1 MPCEFYFCV
10 TKLLGGIM
18 KRRVVITGMG
28 VVSPIGSG
36 DLFWENVK
44 RGTCGINFIESFDT
58 SDFSVKIAAE
68 VKDFDPT
75 LYMEKKESKRMDRY
89 SQFALAAADIA
100 VKNSGL
106 NVEEVDSDRFG
117 CIFGSAVGGI
127 HTIEE
132 EHSKLLAKGPSK
144 VSTFFI
150 PMMLSNM
157 ASGLIAVK
165 YQAKAVNISTVTAC
179 ATGANAIGESYK
191 RIQDGICDVMLAG
204 GSEAAITP
212 CSIAGFTALTTL
224 STTTDINRASIPFDK
239 DRHGFVMGEGAGVMV
254 LEDYDH
260 AVKRGAKI
268 YGEIVGY
275 GATCDA
281 YHMTSPD
288 PSSEGASKSMLNA
301 INDAGISPKDVTYV
315 NAHGTSTLYN
325 DKFETQA
332 IKNIF
337 KEEAKNIYVSSTK
350 SMTGHLLGAA
360 GAVEAIICAKALEDS
375 FIPATINHVQ
385 TDPELDLNFV
395 PNVGIQKEFDYAL
408 SNAFGFGGHN
418 SSLVIKKFRG

>member
-1 MPCEFYFCV
+1 
-10 TKLLGGIM
+10 M
-18 KRRVVITGMG
+18 KRRVVVTGMG

-44 RGTCGINFIESFDT
+44 KGTCGISFIESFDT
-58 SDFSVKIAAE
+58 TDFSVKIAAE
-68 VKDFDPT
+68 VKDFNPT
-75 LYMEKKESKRMDRY
+75 DYMEKKESKRMDRY

-106 NVEEVDSDRFG
+106 DTEKVESDRFG
-117 CIFGSAVGGI
+117 CIVGSAVGGI

-165 YQAKAVNISTVTAC
+165 YKAKAVNISTVTAC

-268 YGEIVGY
+268 YAEIVGY

-288 PSSEGASKSMLNA
+288 PSSEGASKSIFNA
-301 INDAGISPKDVTYV
+301 INDAKIEPKDVTYI

-337 KEEAKNIYVSSTK
+337 KEESKNVYVSSTK

-360 GAVEAIICAKALEDS
+360 GAVEAIICVKALEDS
-375 FIPATINHVQ
+375 FIPATINHVE

-395 PNVGIQKEFDYAL
+395 PNVGIEKEFDYAL

-418 SSLVIKKFRG
+418 SSLVIKKFKE

>member
-1 MPCEFYFCV
+1 
-10 TKLLGGIM
+10 M
-18 KRRVVITGMG
+18 KRRVVVTGMG

-44 RGTCGINFIESFDT
+44 KGTCGISFIESFDT
-58 SDFSVKIAAE
+58 TDFSVKIAAE
-68 VKDFDPT
+68 VKDFNPT
-75 LYMEKKESKRMDRY
+75 DYMEKKESKRMDRY

-100 VKNSGL
+100 MKNSNL
-106 NVEEVDSDRFG
+106 DIEKVDSDRFG
-117 CIFGSAVGGI
+117 CIVGSAVGGI

-132 EHSKLLAKGPSK
+132 EHAKLLAKGPSK

-165 YQAKAVNISTVTAC
+165 YKAKAVNISTVTAC

-268 YGEIVGY
+268 YAEIVGY

-288 PSSEGASKSMLNA
+288 PSSEGASKSILNA
-301 INDAGISPKDVTYV
+301 INDAKIEPKDVTYI

-337 KEEAKNIYVSSTK
+337 KEESKNVYVSSTK

-360 GAVEAIICAKALEDS
+360 GAVEAIICVKALEDS
-375 FIPATINHVQ
+375 FIPATINHVE

-395 PNVGIQKEFDYAL
+395 PNVGIEKEFDYAL

-418 SSLVIKKFRG
+418 SSLVIKKFKN

>member
-1 MPCEFYFCV
+1 
-10 TKLLGGIM
+10 M
-18 KRRVVITGMG
+18 KRRVVITGVG

-36 DLFWENVK
+36 DAFWENVK
-44 RGTCGINFIESFDT
+44 KGTCGISPIESFDT
-58 SDFSVKIAAE
+58 TEFSVKLAAE

-75 LYMEKKESKRMDRY
+75 LYMDKKESKRQDRY
-89 SQFALAAADIA
+89 SQFALAAAEIA

-106 NVEEVDSDRFG
+106 DIEKVDSDRFG
-117 CIFGSAVGGI
+117 VIVGSAVGGI
-127 HTIEE
+127 HTIEA
-132 EHSKLLAKGPSK
+132 EHAKLLEKGPGK

-150 PMMLSNM
+150 PMMLSNI
-157 ASGLIAVK
+157 ASGLVAIK
-165 YQAKAVNISTVTAC
+165 YQAKSVNFSTVTAC

-191 RIQDGICDVMLAG
+191 RIQDGICDVMIAG

-212 CSIAGFTALTTL
+212 CSIAGFSALTTL
-224 STTTDINRASIPFDK
+224 STTTDVNRASIPFDK
-239 DRHGFVMGEGAGVMV
+239 ERHGFVMGEGAGIMI

-268 YGEIVGY
+268 YAELVGY

-288 PSSEGASKSMLNA
+288 PSSEGASKAMKNA
-301 INDAGISPKDVTYV
+301 IEDAGITPVDIGYI

-337 KEEAKNIYVSSTK
+337 KENAKNVPISSTK

-360 GAVEAIICAKALEDS
+360 GAVEAIVCAKSLEDGY
-375 FIPATINHVQ
+375 IPATINHQV

-395 PNVGIQKEFDYAL
+395 PNTGIEKEYDYAL

-418 SSLVIKKFRG
+418 ATLVLKKYKGN

>member
-1 MPCEFYFCV
+1 
-10 TKLLGGIM
+10 M
-18 KRRVVITGMG
+18 KRVVITGIG
-28 VVSPIGSG
+28 VVSPIGTGES
-36 DLFWENVK
+36 FWENVK
-44 RGTCGINFIESFDT
+44 KGTNGIDFIKSFDT

-75 LYMEKKESKRMDRY
+75 DYMEKKESKRMDRY

-100 VKNSGL
+100 VKDSGL
-106 NVEEVDSDRFG
+106 NIEKVDHDRFG
-117 CIFGSAVGGI
+117 CIVGSAVGGI
-127 HTIEE
+127 HTIET
-132 EHSKLLAKGPSK
+132 EHAKLLSKGPSK

-157 ASGLIAVK
+157 ASGLIAIK
-165 YQAKAVNISTVTAC
+165 YSAKAVNISTVTAC
-179 ATGANAIGESYK
+179 ATGANAIGESFK
-191 RIQDGICDVMLAG
+191 RIQEGSCHVMIAG

-224 STTTDINRASIPFDK
+224 STTRDINRASIPFDK
-239 DRHGFVMGEGAGVMV
+239 ERHGFVMGEGAGVMV

-260 AVKRGAKI
+260 AVKRGARI
-268 YGEIVGY
+268 YAEIVGY

-288 PSSEGASKSMLNA
+288 PSSEGAAKSMLNA
-301 INDAGISPKDVTYV
+301 IKDAGIETKDITYI

-332 IKNIF
+332 IKKIF
-337 KEEAKNIYVSSTK
+337 KEDAKNLLVSSTK

-360 GAVEAIICAKALEDS
+360 GAVEAIICAKAVEDS
-375 FIPATINHVQ
+375 FIPATINHRE
-385 TDPELDLNFV
+385 TDPELDLNYV
-395 PNVGIQKEFDYAL
+395 PNVGISKEFDYAL

-418 SSLVIKKFRG
+418 SSLVIKKFKE

>member
-1 MPCEFYFCV
+1 
-10 TKLLGGIM
+10 M
-18 KRRVVITGMG
+18 KRRVVITGIG
-28 VVSPIGSG
+28 VVSPIGAG
-36 DLFWENVK
+36 ADFWENVK
-44 RGTCGINFIESFDT
+44 KGKCGISPIESFNT
-58 SDFSVKIAAE
+58 ADFSVKLAAE
-68 VKDFDPT
+68 IKDFDPT
-75 LYMEKKESKRMDRY
+75 AYMDKKESKRMDRY

-100 VKNSGL
+100 VKDSGL
-106 NVEEVDSDRFG
+106 NTEKIESKRFG
-117 CIFGSAVGGI
+117 TVVGSAVGGI
-127 HTIEE
+127 HTIEA
-132 EHSKLLAKGPSK
+132 EHEKLLTKGPGK

-157 ASGLIAVK
+157 ASGLVAIK
-165 YQAKAVNISTVTAC
+165 YKAKAINFSTVTAC

-191 RIQDGICDVMLAG
+191 RIQGGICDVMLAG

-212 CSIAGFTALTTL
+212 CSIAGFSALTTL
-224 STTTDINRASIPFDK
+224 STTTDVSRASIPFDK
-239 DRHGFVMGEGAGVMV
+239 ERHGFVMGEGAGVMV

-268 YGEIVGY
+268 YAEIAGY

-288 PSSEGASKSMLNA
+288 PSSEGASDSMLCA
-301 INDAGISPKDVTYV
+301 IEDAGITPEDIGYI

-337 KEEAKNIYVSSTK
+337 GDYAYEVPISSTK

-360 GAVEAIICAKALEDS
+360 GAVEAIVCAKALEDS
-375 FIPATINHVQ
+375 YIPATINHLV
-385 TDPELDLNFV
+385 TDPELGLNFV
-395 PNVGIQKEFDYAL
+395 PNEGICREFDYAL

-418 SSLVIKKFRG
+418 ATLVLKKYKA

>member
-1 MPCEFYFCV
+1 
-10 TKLLGGIM
+10 M
-18 KRRVVITGMG
+18 KRRVVITGVG

-36 DLFWENVK
+36 DAFWENVK
-44 RGTCGINFIESFDT
+44 KGTCGISPIESFDT
-58 SDFSVKIAAE
+58 TEFSVKLAAE

-75 LYMEKKESKRMDRY
+75 MYMDKKESKRQDRY

-106 NVEEVDSDRFG
+106 DIEKVDSDRFG
-117 CIFGSAVGGI
+117 VIVGSAVGGI
-127 HTIEE
+127 HTIEA
-132 EHSKLLAKGPSK
+132 EHAKLLEKGPGK

-150 PMMLSNM
+150 PMMLSNI
-157 ASGLIAVK
+157 ASGLVAIK
-165 YQAKAVNISTVTAC
+165 YQAKSVNFSTVTAC

-191 RIQDGICDVMLAG
+191 RIQDGICDVMIAG

-212 CSIAGFTALTTL
+212 CSIAGFSALTTL
-224 STTTDINRASIPFDK
+224 STTTDVNRASIPFDK
-239 DRHGFVMGEGAGVMV
+239 ERHGFVMGEGAGIMV

-268 YGEIVGY
+268 YAELVGY

-288 PSSEGASKSMLNA
+288 PSSEGASKAMKNA
-301 INDAGISPKDVTYV
+301 IADAGITPVDIGYI

-337 KEEAKNIYVSSTK
+337 KENAKNVPISSTK

-360 GAVEAIICAKALEDS
+360 GAVEAIVCAKSLENGY
-375 FIPATINHVQ
+375 IPATINHQV

-395 PNVGIQKEFDYAL
+395 PNTGIEKEYDYAL

-418 SSLVIKKFRG
+418 ATLVLKKYKGN

>member
-1 MPCEFYFCV
+1 
-10 TKLLGGIM
+10 M
-18 KRRVVITGMG
+18 KRRVVITGVG

-36 DLFWENVK
+36 DAFWENVK
-44 RGTCGINFIESFDT
+44 KGTCGISPIESFDT
-58 SDFSVKIAAE
+58 TEFSVKLAAE

-75 LYMEKKESKRMDRY
+75 LYMDKKESKRQDRY

-106 NVEEVDSDRFG
+106 DIEKVDSDRFG
-117 CIFGSAVGGI
+117 VIVGSAVGGI
-127 HTIEE
+127 HTIEA
-132 EHSKLLAKGPSK
+132 EHAKLLEKGPGK

-150 PMMLSNM
+150 PMMLSNI
-157 ASGLIAVK
+157 ASGLVAIK
-165 YQAKAVNISTVTAC
+165 YQAKSVNFSTVTAC

-191 RIQDGICDVMLAG
+191 RIQDGICDVMIAG

-212 CSIAGFTALTTL
+212 CSIAGFSALTTL
-224 STTTDINRASIPFDK
+224 STTTDVNRASIPFDK
-239 DRHGFVMGEGAGVMV
+239 ERHGFVMGEGAGIMV

-268 YGEIVGY
+268 YAELVGY

-288 PSSEGASKSMLNA
+288 PSSEGASKAMKNA
-301 INDAGISPKDVTYV
+301 IEDAGITPVDIGYI

-337 KEEAKNIYVSSTK
+337 KENAKNVPISSTK

-360 GAVEAIICAKALEDS
+360 GAVEAIVCAKSLEDGY
-375 FIPATINHVQ
+375 IPATINHQV
-385 TDPELDLNFV
+385 TDPDLDLNFV
-395 PNVGIQKEFDYAL
+395 PNKGIEKEYGYAL

-418 SSLVIKKFRG
+418 ATLVLKKYKGN

>member
-1 MPCEFYFCV
+1 
-10 TKLLGGIM
+10 M
-18 KRRVVITGMG
+18 KRRVVVTGMG

-44 RGTCGINFIESFDT
+44 KGTCGISFIESFDT
-58 SDFSVKIAAE
+58 TDFSVKIAAE
-68 VKDFDPT
+68 VKDFNPT
-75 LYMEKKESKRMDRY
+75 DYMEKKESKRMDRY

-106 NVEEVDSDRFG
+106 DTEEVDSDRFG
-117 CIFGSAVGGI
+117 CIVGSAVGGI

-132 EHSKLLAKGPSK
+132 EHAKLLAKGPSK

-165 YQAKAVNISTVTAC
+165 YKAKAVNISTVTAC

-268 YGEIVGY
+268 YAEIVGY

-288 PSSEGASKSMLNA
+288 PSSEGASKSILNA
-301 INDAGISPKDVTYV
+301 INDAKIEPKDVTYI

-337 KEEAKNIYVSSTK
+337 KEESKNVYVSSTK

-360 GAVEAIICAKALEDS
+360 GAVEAIICVKALEDS
-375 FIPATINHVQ
+375 FIPATINHVE

-395 PNVGIQKEFDYAL
+395 PNVGIEKEFDYAL

-418 SSLVIKKFRG
+418 SSLVIKKFKE

>member
-1 MPCEFYFCV
+1 
-10 TKLLGGIM
+10 M
-18 KRRVVITGMG
+18 KKRVVVTGMG

-36 DLFWENVK
+36 NSFWENVK
-44 RGTCGINFIESFDT
+44 KGACGINFIESFDT
-58 SDFSVKIAAE
+58 TDFSVKIAAE
-68 VKDFDPT
+68 VKNFDPA

-100 VKNSGL
+100 VKDSGL
-106 NVEEVDSDRFG
+106 DTESVDSDRFG
-117 CIFGSAVGGI
+117 CIVGSAVGGI

-132 EHSKLLAKGPSK
+132 EHAKLLAKGPGK

-191 RIQDGICDVMLAG
+191 RIQDGICDVMFAG

-254 LEDYDH
+254 LEEYEH
-260 AVKRGAKI
+260 AVKRGARI
-268 YGEIVGY
+268 YAEIAGY

-288 PSSEGASKSMLNA
+288 PSSEGASKSMQNA
-301 INDAGISPKDVTYV
+301 INDAGIEPKDVTYI

-337 KEEAKNIYVSSTK
+337 KEESKNIFVSSTK

-360 GAVEAIICAKALEDS
+360 GAVEAIICVKALEDS
-375 FIPATINHVQ
+375 FIPATINHVE

-395 PNVGIQKEFDYAL
+395 PNVGISKEFDYAL

-418 SSLVIKKFRG
+418 SSLVIKKFKG

>member
-1 MPCEFYFCV
+1 
-10 TKLLGGIM
+10 M
-18 KRRVVITGMG
+18 KKRVVVTGMG

-36 DLFWENVK
+36 NSFWENVK
-44 RGTCGINFIESFDT
+44 KGACGINFIESFDT
-58 SDFSVKIAAE
+58 TDFSVKIAAE
-68 VKDFDPT
+68 VKNFDPA

-100 VKNSGL
+100 VKDSGL
-106 NVEEVDSDRFG
+106 DTESTDSDRFG
-117 CIFGSAVGGI
+117 CIVGSAVGGI

-132 EHSKLLAKGPSK
+132 EHAKLLAKGPGK

-254 LEDYDH
+254 LEEYEH
-260 AVKRGAKI
+260 AVKRGARI
-268 YGEIVGY
+268 YAEIAGY

-288 PSSEGASKSMLNA
+288 PSSEGASKSMQNA
-301 INDAGISPKDVTYV
+301 INDAGIEPKDVTYI

-337 KEEAKNIYVSSTK
+337 KEESKNIFVSSTK

-360 GAVEAIICAKALEDS
+360 GAVEAIICVKALEDS
-375 FIPATINHVQ
+375 FIPATINHVE

-395 PNVGIQKEFDYAL
+395 PNVGISKEFDYAL

-418 SSLVIKKFRG
+418 SSLVIKKFKG

>member
-1 MPCEFYFCV
+1 MEE
-10 TKLLGGIM
+10 M

-44 RGTCGINFIESFDT
+44 KGTCGIDFIESFDT
-58 SDFSVKIAAE
+58 TDFSVKIAAE
-68 VKDFDPT
+68 VKDFDPA
-75 LYMEKKESKRMDRY
+75 LYMEKKEAKRMDRY

-100 VKNSGL
+100 IKDSGL
-106 NVEEVDSDRFG
+106 DTENVDSDKFG
-117 CIFGSAVGGI
+117 CIVGSAVGGI

-132 EHSKLLAKGPSK
+132 EHAKLLEKGPGK

-165 YQAKAVNISTVTAC
+165 YRAKAVNISTVTAC

-191 RIQDGICDVMLAG
+191 RIQDGICDVMIAG

-239 DRHGFVMGEGAGVMV
+239 DRHGFVMGEGAGVVV
-254 LEDYDH
+254 LEDYEH
-260 AVKRGAKI
+260 AVKRGARI
-268 YGEIVGY
+268 YAEVAGY

-301 INDAGISPKDVTYV
+301 ISDAGIEPKDVTYI

-337 KEEAKNIYVSSTK
+337 KEESKNIFVSSTK

-360 GAVEAIICAKALEDS
+360 GAVEAIICAKAVEDS
-375 FIPATINHVQ
+375 FIPATVNHVE

-395 PNVGIQKEFDYAL
+395 PNVGISKEFNYAL

-418 SSLVIKKFRG
+418 SSLVIKKFKG

>member
-1 MPCEFYFCV
+1 
-10 TKLLGGIM
+10 M
-18 KRRVVITGMG
+18 KRRVVITGVG

-36 DLFWENVK
+36 DAFWENVK
-44 RGTCGINFIESFDT
+44 KGTCGISPIESFDT
-58 SDFSVKIAAE
+58 TEFSVKLAAE

-75 LYMEKKESKRMDRY
+75 MYMDKKESKRQDRY

-106 NVEEVDSDRFG
+106 DIEKVDSDRFG
-117 CIFGSAVGGI
+117 VIVGSAVGGI
-127 HTIEE
+127 HTIEA
-132 EHSKLLAKGPSK
+132 EHAKLLEKGPGK

-150 PMMLSNM
+150 PMMLSNI
-157 ASGLIAVK
+157 ASGLVAIK
-165 YQAKAVNISTVTAC
+165 YQAKSVNFSTVTAC

-191 RIQDGICDVMLAG
+191 RIQDGICDVMIAG

-212 CSIAGFTALTTL
+212 CSIAGFSALTTL
-224 STTTDINRASIPFDK
+224 STTTDVNRASIPFDK
-239 DRHGFVMGEGAGVMV
+239 ERHGFVMGEGAGIMV

-268 YGEIVGY
+268 YAELVGY

-288 PSSEGASKSMLNA
+288 PSSEGASKAMKNA
-301 INDAGISPKDVTYV
+301 IEDAGITPVDIGYI

-337 KEEAKNIYVSSTK
+337 KENAKNVPISSTK

-360 GAVEAIICAKALEDS
+360 GAVEAIVCAKSLENGY
-375 FIPATINHVQ
+375 IPATINHQV

-395 PNVGIQKEFDYAL
+395 PNTGIEKEYDYAL

-418 SSLVIKKFRG
+418 ATLVLKKYKGN

>member
-1 MPCEFYFCV
+1 
-10 TKLLGGIM
+10 M
-18 KRRVVITGMG
+18 KRRVVVTGMG

-44 RGTCGINFIESFDT
+44 KGTCGISFIESFDT
-58 SDFSVKIAAE
+58 TDFSVKIAAE
-68 VKDFDPT
+68 VKDFNPT
-75 LYMEKKESKRMDRY
+75 DYMEKKESKRMDRY

-100 VKNSGL
+100 MKNSGL
-106 NVEEVDSDRFG
+106 DTEKVESDRFG
-117 CIFGSAVGGI
+117 CIVGSAVGGI

-132 EHSKLLAKGPSK
+132 EHAKLLAKGPSK

-165 YQAKAVNISTVTAC
+165 YKAKAVNISTVTAC

-268 YGEIVGY
+268 YAEIVGY

-288 PSSEGASKSMLNA
+288 PSSEGASKSILNA
-301 INDAGISPKDVTYV
+301 INDAKIEPKDVTYI

-337 KEEAKNIYVSSTK
+337 KEESKNVYVSSTK

-360 GAVEAIICAKALEDS
+360 GAVEAIICVKALEDS
-375 FIPATINHVQ
+375 FIPATINHVE

-395 PNVGIQKEFDYAL
+395 PNVGIEKEFDYAL

-418 SSLVIKKFRG
+418 SSLVIKKFKE

>member
-1 MPCEFYFCV
+1 
-10 TKLLGGIM
+10 M
-18 KRRVVITGMG
+18 KRRVVITGVG

-36 DLFWENVK
+36 DAFWENVK
-44 RGTCGINFIESFDT
+44 KGTCGISPIESFDT
-58 SDFSVKIAAE
+58 TEFSVKLAAE

-75 LYMEKKESKRMDRY
+75 MYMDKKESKRQDRY

-106 NVEEVDSDRFG
+106 DIEKVDSDRFG
-117 CIFGSAVGGI
+117 VIVGSAVGGI
-127 HTIEE
+127 HTIEA
-132 EHSKLLAKGPSK
+132 EHAKLLEKGPGK

-150 PMMLSNM
+150 PMMLSNI
-157 ASGLIAVK
+157 ASGLVAIK
-165 YQAKAVNISTVTAC
+165 YQAKSVNFSTVTAC

-191 RIQDGICDVMLAG
+191 RIQDGICDVMIAG

-212 CSIAGFTALTTL
+212 CSIAGFSALTTL
-224 STTTDINRASIPFDK
+224 STTTDVNRASIPFDK
-239 DRHGFVMGEGAGVMV
+239 ERHGFVMGEGAGIMV

-260 AVKRGAKI
+260 AVNRGAKI
-268 YGEIVGY
+268 YAELVGY

-288 PSSEGASKSMLNA
+288 PSSEGASKAMKNA
-301 INDAGISPKDVTYV
+301 IEDAGITPVDIGYI

-337 KEEAKNIYVSSTK
+337 KENAKNVPISSTK

-360 GAVEAIICAKALEDS
+360 GAVEAIVCAKSLENGY
-375 FIPATINHVQ
+375 IPATINHQV

-395 PNVGIQKEFDYAL
+395 PNTGIEKEYDYAL

-418 SSLVIKKFRG
+418 ATLVLKKYKGN

>member
-1 MPCEFYFCV
+1 
-10 TKLLGGIM
+10 M

-44 RGTCGINFIESFDT
+44 KGTCGIDFIESFDT
-58 SDFSVKIAAE
+58 TDFSVKIAAE
-68 VKDFDPT
+68 VKDFDPA
-75 LYMEKKESKRMDRY
+75 LYMEKKEAKRMDRY

-100 VKNSGL
+100 IKDSGL
-106 NVEEVDSDRFG
+106 DTENVDSDKFG
-117 CIFGSAVGGI
+117 CIVGSAVGGI

-132 EHSKLLAKGPSK
+132 EHAKLLEKGPGK

-165 YQAKAVNISTVTAC
+165 YRAKAVNISTVTAC

-191 RIQDGICDVMLAG
+191 RIQDGICDVMIAG

-239 DRHGFVMGEGAGVMV
+239 DRHGFVMGEGAGVVV
-254 LEDYDH
+254 LEDYEH
-260 AVKRGAKI
+260 AVKRGARI
-268 YGEIVGY
+268 YAEVAGY

-301 INDAGISPKDVTYV
+301 ISDAGIEPKDVTYI

-337 KEEAKNIYVSSTK
+337 KEESKNIFVSSTK

-360 GAVEAIICAKALEDS
+360 GAVEAIICAKAVEDS
-375 FIPATINHVQ
+375 FIPATVNHVE

-395 PNVGIQKEFDYAL
+395 PNVGISKEFNYAL

-418 SSLVIKKFRG
+418 SSLVIKKFKG

>member
-1 MPCEFYFCV
+1 
-10 TKLLGGIM
+10 M

-28 VVSPIGSG
+28 VVSPIGTG
-36 DLFWENVK
+36 ENFWENVK
-44 RGTCGINFIESFDT
+44 KGTCGIDFIKSFDT
-58 SDFSVKIAAE
+58 EEFSVKLAAE
-68 VKDFDPT
+68 VKDFEPT
-75 LYMEKKESKRMDRY
+75 EYMAKKESKRMDRY
-89 SQFALAAADIA
+89 SQFALAASDIA
-100 VKNSGL
+100 MKDSGL
-106 NVEEVDSDRFG
+106 DVESIDSDRFG
-117 CIFGSAVGGI
+117 CIVGSAVGGI
-127 HTIEE
+127 RTIEE
-132 EHSKLLAKGPSK
+132 EHKKLLERGPGK

-157 ASGLIAVK
+157 ASGLIAIK
-165 YQAKAVNISTVTAC
+165 YKAKAVNISTVTAC
-179 ATGANAIGESYK
+179 ATGANAIGESFK
-191 RIQDGICDVMLAG
+191 RIQEGTCDLMLAG

-224 STTTDINRASIPFDK
+224 STTTDVNRASIPFDK

-288 PSSEGASKSMLNA
+288 PSSEGSSKAIQAA
-301 INDAGISPKDVTYV
+301 INDAGIEPKDITYI

-332 IKNIF
+332 IKKIF
-337 KEEAKNIYVSSTK
+337 KEDAKNVLVSSTK

-375 FIPATINHVQ
+375 FIPATINHVE
-385 TDPELDLNFV
+385 TDPELDLNYV
-395 PNVGIQKEFDYAL
+395 PNVGISKEFNYAL

-418 SSLVIKKFRG
+418 SSLVIKKYNV

>member
-1 MPCEFYFCV
+1 
-10 TKLLGGIM
+10 M
-18 KRRVVITGMG
+18 KRRVVITGLG
-28 VVSPIGSG
+28 VVSPIGTG
-36 DLFWENVK
+36 DAFWENVK
-44 RGTCGINFIESFDT
+44 KGTCGISPIESFDT
-58 SDFSVKIAAE
+58 TEFSVKLAAE

-75 LYMEKKESKRMDRY
+75 VYMDKKEAKRQDRY

-100 VKNSGL
+100 VKSSSL
-106 NVEEVDSDRFG
+106 DIEKVDSDRFG
-117 CIFGSAVGGI
+117 VIVGSAVGGI
-127 HTIEE
+127 HTIET
-132 EHSKLLAKGPSK
+132 EHAKLLEKGPSK

-150 PMMLSNM
+150 PMMLSNI
-157 ASGLIAVK
+157 ASGLIAIK
-165 YQAKAVNISTVTAC
+165 YQAKAVNFSTVTAC

-191 RIQDGICDVMLAG
+191 RIQDGICDIMLAG

-212 CSIAGFTALTTL
+212 CSIAGFSALTTL
-224 STTTDINRASIPFDK
+224 STTTDVNRASIPFDK
-239 DRHGFVMGEGAGVMV
+239 ERHGFVMGEGAGIMV

-268 YGEIVGY
+268 YAELVGY

-288 PSSEGASKSMLNA
+288 PSSEGASKAMKNA
-301 INDAGISPKDVTYV
+301 IEDAGIITQDIGYI

-337 KEEAKNIYVSSTK
+337 KENAKNVPISSTK

-360 GAVEAIICAKALEDS
+360 GAVEAIVCAKALEDGY
-375 FIPATINHVQ
+375 IPATINHQV

-395 PNVGIQKEFDYAL
+395 PNMGIEKDFDYAL

-418 SSLVIKKFRG
+418 ATLVLKKYRGI

>member
-1 MPCEFYFCV
+1 
-10 TKLLGGIM
+10 M
-18 KRRVVITGMG
+18 KRRVVVTGMG
-28 VVSPIGSG
+28 VVSPIGTGES
-36 DLFWENVK
+36 FWENVK
-44 RGTCGINFIESFDT
+44 KGTCGINFIESFDT

-75 LYMEKKESKRMDRY
+75 LYMEKKEAKRMDRY
-89 SQFALAAADIA
+89 SQFALAAADLA
-100 VKNSGL
+100 VKDSGL
-106 NVEEVDSDRFG
+106 AIESIDSDRFG
-117 CIFGSAVGGI
+117 CIVGSAVGGI

-132 EHSKLLAKGPSK
+132 EHAKLLAKGPSK

-191 RIQDGICDVMLAG
+191 RIQDGICDVMIAG

-224 STTTDINRASIPFDK
+224 STTTDIKRASIPFDK
-239 DRHGFVMGEGAGVMV
+239 DRHGFVMGEGAGIMV

-268 YGEIVGY
+268 YGELVGY

-301 INDAGISPKDVTYV
+301 IKDAGLEPKDVTYI

-337 KEEAKNIYVSSTK
+337 KEEAENIYVSSTK

-360 GAVEAIICAKALEDS
+360 GAVEAIICVRALEDS
-375 FIPATINHVQ
+375 FIPATINHVE

-395 PNVGIQKEFDYAL
+395 PNIGIQKEFDYAL

-418 SSLVIKKFRG
+418 SSLIFKKFRG

>member
-1 MPCEFYFCV
+1 
-10 TKLLGGIM
+10 M
-18 KRRVVITGMG
+18 KKRVVITGIG
-28 VVSPIGSG
+28 VVSPIGAG

-44 RGTCGINFIESFDT
+44 LGKCGISPIESFDT
-58 SDFSVKIAAE
+58 TDFSVKLAAE
-68 VKDFDPT
+68 IKDFDPT
-75 LYMEKKESKRMDRY
+75 LYMDKKESKRMDRF

-100 VKNSGL
+100 FKDSGL
-106 NVEEVDSDRFG
+106 NVESIDSNRFG
-117 CIFGSAVGGI
+117 CVVGSAVGGI
-127 HTIEE
+127 HTIET
-132 EHSKLLAKGPSK
+132 EHEKLLTKGPSK

-157 ASGLIAVK
+157 ASGLVAIK
-165 YQAKAVNISTVTAC
+165 YQAKAINYSPVTAC

-191 RIQDGICDVMLAG
+191 RIQDGICDLMIAG

-212 CSIAGFTALTTL
+212 CSIAGFSALTTL
-224 STTTDINRASIPFDK
+224 STTTDVNRASIPFDAE
-239 DRHGFVMGEGAGVMV
+239 RHGFVMGEGSGIMI
-254 LEDYDH
+254 LEEYEH

-268 YGEIVGY
+268 YAEIVGY

-288 PSSEGASKSMLNA
+288 PSTEGQTAVMVNA
-301 INDAGISPKDVTYV
+301 IEDAGLKPENITYI

-325 DKFETQA
+325 DKNETQA
-332 IKNIF
+332 IKNVF
-337 KEEAKNIYVSSTK
+337 KEYANELLISSTK

-375 FIPATINHVQ
+375 FIPATVNHKV
-385 TDPELDLNFV
+385 TDPELGLNFV
-395 PNVGIQKEFDYAL
+395 PNEGLKKEFEYAL

-418 SSLVIKKFRG
+418 ATLVLKKYKGN

>member
-1 MPCEFYFCV
+1 M
-10 TKLLGGIM
+10 
-18 KRRVVITGMG
+18 
-28 VVSPIGSG
+28 
-36 DLFWENVK
+36 
-44 RGTCGINFIESFDT
+44 
-58 SDFSVKIAAE
+58 
-68 VKDFDPT
+68 
-75 LYMEKKESKRMDRY
+75 
-89 SQFALAAADIA
+89 
-100 VKNSGL
+100 KNSGL
-106 NVEEVDSDRFG
+106 DTEKVESDRFG
-117 CIFGSAVGGI
+117 CIVGSAVGGI

-132 EHSKLLAKGPSK
+132 EHAKLLAKGPSK

-165 YQAKAVNISTVTAC
+165 YKAKAVNISTVTAC

-268 YGEIVGY
+268 YAEIVGY

-288 PSSEGASKSMLNA
+288 PSSEGASKSILNA
-301 INDAGISPKDVTYV
+301 INDAKIEPKDVTYI

-337 KEEAKNIYVSSTK
+337 KEESKNVYVSSTK

-360 GAVEAIICAKALEDS
+360 GAVEAIICVKALEDS
-375 FIPATINHVQ
+375 FIPATINHVE

-395 PNVGIQKEFDYAL
+395 PNVGIEKEFDYAL

-418 SSLVIKKFRG
+418 SSLVIKKFKE

>member
-1 MPCEFYFCV
+1 
-10 TKLLGGIM
+10 M
-18 KRRVVITGMG
+18 KRRVVITGIG
-28 VVSPIGSG
+28 VVSPIGTG
-36 DLFWENVK
+36 ADFWEGIK
-44 RGTCGINFIESFDT
+44 QGKCGISPIESFDT
-58 SDFSVKIAAE
+58 TDFTVKLAAE
-68 VKDFDPT
+68 IKDFEPT
-75 LYMEKKESKRMDRY
+75 DYIEKKEAKRMDRY
-89 SQFALAAADIA
+89 SQFAIAAADIA
-100 VKNSGL
+100 VKDSGL
-106 NVEEVDSDRFG
+106 DTDNADSQRFG
-117 CIFGSAVGGI
+117 CVIGSAVGGI
-127 HTIEE
+127 HTIEA
-132 EHSKLLAKGPSK
+132 EHEKLLTRGPGK

-157 ASGLIAVK
+157 ASGLVAIK
-165 YQAKAVNISTVTAC
+165 FKAKNINYSTVTAC

-212 CSIAGFTALTTL
+212 CSIAGFHALTTL
-224 STTTDINRASIPFDK
+224 STTTDVNRASIPFDQE
-239 DRHGFVMGEGAGVMV
+239 RHGFVMGEGAGVMV

-268 YGEIVGY
+268 YAEIVGY

-288 PSSEGASKSMLNA
+288 PSSEGQSNSMFAA
-301 INDAGISPKDVTYV
+301 IEDANIKPEQIGYI
-315 NAHGTSTLYN
+315 NAHGTSTKYN

-337 KEEAKNIYVSSTK
+337 KDYANEVLISSTK

-360 GAVEAIICAKALEDS
+360 GAVEAIVCAKSLEES
-375 FIPATINHVQ
+375 FIPATINHLV
-385 TDPELDLNFV
+385 TDPELGLNFV
-395 PNVGIQKEFDYAL
+395 PNVGVEKEYDYAL

-418 SSLVIKKFRG
+418 ATLVLKKYKGN

>member
-1 MPCEFYFCV
+1 
-10 TKLLGGIM
+10 M

-28 VVSPIGSG
+28 AVSPIGTG
-36 DLFWENVK
+36 EKFWENIK
-44 RGTCGINFIESFDT
+44 KGTCGIDFIKSFDT
-58 SDFSVKIAAE
+58 TDFTVKIAAE
-68 VKDFDPT
+68 VKDFEPAD
-75 LYMEKKESKRMDRY
+75 YMEKKESKRMDRF

-100 VKNSGL
+100 VRNSGIDT
-106 NVEEVDSDRFG
+106 EKIDSDRFG
-117 CIFGSAVGGI
+117 CIVGSAVGGI

-132 EHSKLLAKGPSK
+132 EHAKLLSKGPSK
-144 VSTFFI
+144 ISTFFI

-157 ASGLIAVK
+157 ASGLIAIK
-165 YQAKAVNISTVTAC
+165 YKAKAVNISTVTAC

-191 RIQDGICDVMLAG
+191 RIQDGICDVMIAG

-239 DRHGFVMGEGAGVMV
+239 DRHGFVMGEGAGVMI

-260 AVKRGAKI
+260 AVQRGAKI
-268 YGEIVGY
+268 YAEIVGY

-288 PSSEGASKSMLNA
+288 PSSEGASKAMLNA
-301 INDAGISPKDVTYV
+301 INDAGIQPKDITYI

-325 DKFETQA
+325 DKYETQA

-337 KEEAKNIYVSSTK
+337 KEEAKNIFVSSTK
-350 SMTGHLLGAA
+350 SMMGHLLGAA

-375 FIPATINHVQ
+375 YIPATINHVE
-385 TDPELDLNFV
+385 TDPELDLNYV
-395 PNVGIQKEFDYAL
+395 PNVGIIKEFDYAL

-418 SSLVIKKFRG
+418 SSLVLKKFRG